1 MEILLLGSELLQQK
15 AEPVRVVDDEIRALV
30 AEMFETMRA
39 RNGVGLAAPQVG
51 RLVRLFV
58 VVADDGVRRVFVNP
72 HIISSSNEMV
82 MREEGCL
89 SIPGT
94 YRDVMRPEKITVQAA
109 DERGKKFILEA
120 DGLLARVIQHEN
132 DHLDGIL
139 FIDRTDE
146 EFRGQ
151 TIAKFKRR
159 EERKNEKKAR
169 KQAAAERIKA
179 KIAAKEAKK
188 EPARTAA
195 ETTS

>member
-1 MEILLLGSELLQQK
+1 MEILLLGSELLHQK

-30 AEMFETMRA
+30 ADMFAAMKS

-58 VVADDGVRRVFVNP
+58 VIADDGVQRVFVNP
-72 HIISSSNEMV
+72 HIISSSNEMAV
-82 MREEGCL
+82 REEGCL

-94 YRDVMRPEKITVQAA
+94 YCDVTRPEKITVQAS

-139 FIDRTDE
+139 FIDRVDE

-151 TIAKFKRR
+151 TIEKFKRR
-159 EERKNEKKAR
+159 EARKSEKKAQ
-169 KQAAAERIKA
+169 KQAKAERIKA

-188 EPARTAA
+188 NCRLRDSEL
-195 ETTS
+195 